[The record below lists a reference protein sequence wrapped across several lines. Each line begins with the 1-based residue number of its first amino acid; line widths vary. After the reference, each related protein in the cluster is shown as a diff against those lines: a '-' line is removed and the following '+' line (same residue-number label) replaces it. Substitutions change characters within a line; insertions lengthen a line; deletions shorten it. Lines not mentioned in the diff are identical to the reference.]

1 MKVIV
6 GLALV
11 ALGSGCSLVRQHL
24 VATAVGN
31 HVYGQ
36 RLDELWPSA
45 GKMLSDLGYSYTES
59 AGAGGTRVLLSDW
72 KGAFETSEMA
82 ATWTRV
88 AVLGMPLPRGGCRI
102 YFLSS
107 TRTQGGNAV
116 AYRQGGGMGMST
128 AEFAGLPTGMQVPL
142 TSQVS
147 GLKRAAAGPA
157 MGGRNLRLER
167 EFLARVD
174 PETAQEIAED
184 VEDAITHRAP
194 VSGAVAHAP

>member
-1 MKVIV
+1 MLPVVTAWPVTQRALADRRLPEAVTSSLARPPRDGRWRMKVIV

-88 AVLGMPLPRGGCRI
+88 A
-102 YFLSS
+102 
-107 TRTQGGNAV
+107 
-116 AYRQGGGMGMST
+116 
-128 AEFAGLPTGMQVPL
+128 
-142 TSQVS
+142 
-147 GLKRAAAGPA
+147 
-157 MGGRNLRLER
+157 
-167 EFLARVD
+167 
-174 PETAQEIAED
+174 
-184 VEDAITHRAP
+184 
-194 VSGAVAHAP
+194 